1 MKKISR
7 ILINPF
13 EDLSV
18 QIQIA
23 FGFVF
28 FVLAVLLSYFGRIEF
43 FGILKII
50 PNVSI
55 QFYEAIY
62 TLLID
67 VFVLTLVL
75 FLYAFLENKKTR
87 FIDCLNVVLL
97 SSVVMYFVAALTLLS
112 PIDDILKRIMLAI
125 ESGDMKLDSL
135 MPFDLT
141 MITFFGIISLVLL
154 VYFFYLLIVG
164 IKLAMNGKKVYQGFI
179 IFGLIILAD
188 ITSKFII
195 QAI

>member
-75 FLYAFLENKKTR
+75 FLFAFLENKKTR

-188 ITSKFII
+188 IISKFII

>member
-1 MKKISR
+1 MKKISK
-7 ILINPF
+7 IFINPF

-18 QIQIA
+18 QMQSA
-23 FGFVF
+23 FGLIF
-28 FVLAVLLSYFGRIEF
+28 FILAVLISYLGGIEF

-50 PNVSI
+50 PNANI
-55 QFYEAIY
+55 QFSEAIY

-67 VFVLTLVL
+67 IFVLAL
-75 FLYAFLENKKTR
+75 FLFAYAYLENKKTR

-97 SSVVMYFVAALTLLS
+97 SSVVMYFVAALTLIS
-112 PIDDILKRIMLAI
+112 PIDEILKRIMLAI
-125 ESGDMKLDSL
+125 ESGDMKLDTL

-154 VYFFYLLIVG
+154 VYFFYLIIVG

-188 ITSKFII
+188 TISKLII